1 MNAAMSTS
9 FGSTGKPLLRF
20 YDADMQFVRECG
32 DFKVWIG
39 HDSMT
44 DNGTDFQLLD

>member
-1 MNAAMSTS
+1 MSTS

-44 DNGTDFQLLD
+44 DNGTDFHLLD